1 MANGFKFKKHWS
13 RGEKTLVVSLAAG
26 LMYSFILHPG
36 HINFTIS
43 TEIVESNELCGDQK
57 GFVPEKGQSDT
68 LIKPVLV
75 KVSFLQA
82 QFQR

>member
-1 MANGFKFKKHWS
+1 MS
-13 RGEKTLVVSLAAG
+13 
-26 LMYSFILHPG
+26 G
-36 HINFTIS
+36 HVNFTVTTKILDS
-43 TEIVESNELCGDQK
+43 DELCGRQK

-82 QFQR
+82 ELHEVETAGTPGVLCVCLAVRLV

>member
-1 MANGFKFKKHWS
+1 MSTK
-13 RGEKTLVVSLAAG
+13 
-26 LMYSFILHPG
+26 ILD
-36 HINFTIS
+36 
-43 TEIVESNELCGDQK
+43 SNELCGDQK

-82 QFQR
+82 